1 LLIIV
6 YKNQP
11 EALNNMENTE
21 TIKPKNK
28 KLPIIFGVLILIGVI
43 YGVSKYRYS
52 LKHEVTDDAQIEGDI
67 NPVIARVTGYI
78 NKINFQEGQH
88 VNKSDTLVVIDDN
101 DLRIKLMQAEAAL
114 ENAKA
119 SLPVSQANVSS
130 AQASTDASNSAIE
143 NARIRYWKA
152 EQDYNRYSNL
162 YKDSAITAQQF
173 DNARAEKES
182 AQAQL
187 NIATKQYSTSTAQAQ
202 ATEKQV
208 AVAQSVIAQKQADLN
223 FAKLQLSY
231 ATVIAPVSGFASKKN
246 IQPGQLVNAGT
257 PMFSIVADTGI
268 YIVANFKETQLK
280 DMNIGDTVEI
290 RVDAYEDKS
299 LDGRVTAFYAA
310 TGAKFSLLP
319 PDNATGN
326 FVKVVQRLPVKIS
339 INADKDMLDKLHPGM
354 SVKVF
359 VKTD

>member
-1 LLIIV
+1 
-6 YKNQP
+6 
-11 EALNNMENTE
+11 MENTE
-21 TIKPKNK
+21 TKKSKSK
-28 KLPIIFGVLILIGVI
+28 KLPIIFGTLILIGVI
-43 YGVSKYRYS
+43 FGISKYRYS
-52 LKHEVTDDAQIEGDI
+52 LSHEVTDDAQIEGDI
-67 NPVIARVTGYI
+67 NPVLSRVTGYI
-78 NKINFQEGQH
+78 NKINFEESQLVQKG
-88 VNKSDTLVVIDDN
+88 DTLVEIDDN
-101 DLRIKLMQAEAAL
+101 DLRIKVLQSEAAL

-119 SLPVSQANVSS
+119 NLPVIQANVAS
-130 AQASTDASNSAIE
+130 AYAAMDAAKSAIE
-143 NARIRYWKA
+143 TARVRRWRA
-152 EQDYNRYSNL
+152 EQDYNRYYNL

-173 DNARAEKES
+173 ESSKAEKES
-182 AQAQL
+182 ADAQF
-187 NIATKQYSTSTAQAQ
+187 NTVTKQYASSSAIAQA
-202 ATEKQV
+202 AEKQV
-208 AVAQSVIAQKQADLN
+208 AVAQSVILQKQADLD

-231 ATVIAPVSGFASKKN
+231 AHVTAPATGYASKKN

-257 PMFSIVADTGI
+257 PMFSIVSEKGV

-290 RVDAYEDKS
+290 KVDAYDDKV
-299 LDGRVTAFYAA
+299 LDGRVIAFYAA

-339 INADKDMLDKLHPGM
+339 INSEKEMLDKLHPGM